1 MDICT
6 IAVGRLEANCHIVSD
21 AQGNAVLIDT
31 GAEAE
36 RIISVVREKQLKP
49 LAILLTHAHYD
60 HFGAAAEIQQELQIP
75 VYVHTLDQPM
85 LISASKSLA
94 VGLGYGNEYRE
105 PQDIRTFEDGDLLK
119 FSEELTFSVIH
130 TPGHTPGGSCFR
142 HENVLFSG
150 DTLFRDSVGRVD
162 FLGGNIKDMRKSLA
176 HLGKLEGDCEVYCGH
191 YDNTTLSHEREFSH
205 YLTAEL

>member
-6 IAVGRLEANCHIVSD
+6 VAVGQLEANCHIASD

-36 RIISVVREKQLKP
+36 RILSIVREKQLKP
-49 LAILLTHAHYD
+49 LAVLITHAHYD
-60 HFGAAAEIQQELQIP
+60 HFGAVAEIQQKLQIP
-75 VYVHTLDQPM
+75 VYVHSLDEPM
-85 LISASKSLA
+85 LTSATKSLA

-105 PQDIRTFEDGDLLK
+105 PQDIHTFEDGDTLK
-119 FSEELTFSVIH
+119 FSEELTFNVIH

-142 HENVLFSG
+142 HENILFSG

-162 FLGGNIKDMRKSLA
+162 FPGGNIKEMRRSLA
-176 HLGKLEGDCEVYCGH
+176 RLGKLEGDCEVYCGH
-191 YDNTTLSHEREFSH
+191 FGNTTLSHERACSR
-205 YLTAEL
+205 YLTAEI